1 MPYFAVVRERG
12 PAWDAT
18 RGMREQDGWPDH
30 AAFMDALAA
39 DGSIVLGGPVGT
51 GDRIFLLIFNAES
64 EEAIR
69 ARLEGDPWTPAKQL
83 AIARIDPWQILLG
96 TPPDA

>member
-18 RGMREQDGWPDH
+18 RPMREQEQWDAH
-30 AAFMDALAA
+30 AAFMDALVAE
-39 DGSIVLGGPVGT
+39 GTIVLGGPVGT

-64 EEAIR
+64 EAAVL
-69 ARLEGDPWTPAKQL
+69 ARLADDPWTSTKQL
-83 AIARIDPWQILLG
+83 GIARIDPWQILLG
-96 TPPDA
+96 TPPRA